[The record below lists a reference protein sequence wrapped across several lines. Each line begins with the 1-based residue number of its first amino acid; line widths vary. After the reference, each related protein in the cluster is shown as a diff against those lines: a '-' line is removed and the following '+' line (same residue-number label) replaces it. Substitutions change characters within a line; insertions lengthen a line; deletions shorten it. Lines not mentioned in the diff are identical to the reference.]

1 MKVVS
6 RLLIFAVVLGSL
18 SALQARAE
26 IRVRAG
32 QDAGRERLVFDFPG
46 KVEYDARLEA
56 GSLIIRFASSEE
68 LNVDRLIAQELEF
81 IGRISSGLED
91 GKRVFKAP
99 IRKAVKLSR
108 FRDGTHIVIDLTLK
122 APNVPVPSDKP
133 SQISATKEPRN
144 ASPEAIR
151 PAGQQAEI
159 AQTLETVSPAGGV
172 RIGRVS
178 EIEPAL
184 VRLDDLDE
192 EMTVASL
199 NTQSEEAEIRLAA
212 AAPKTPAIP
221 TPETIETTAPT
232 LDDDAERI
240 DGRRPNHPIRIDISR
255 TREGVALNLRGTKD
269 LRAAIFKRGEY
280 IWAVLDGGGSVSMSK
295 VPMEFLDSVSGMD
308 EVYHP
313 QATVLRFKIAPKLFP
328 VARLFREG
336 WVIELKPY
344 ASVPL
349 DPLQIRAQGAL
360 GLDARLFLPLR
371 DPGAVLSITDPTVGD
386 TLFVVPALPSG
397 RGLESTRRYAEV
409 ELFASAQGLAIKPFM
424 RMLTIQRLPKGVAVS
439 KPQGLQL
446 SKLDG
451 QILPDEEEEEVP
463 SGALP
468 LPLKALVDFTT
479 WRIGPS
485 EEYGELHEGLIHELA
500 SAEDEERPAIRWKM
514 ARFYLGHKMI
524 PEALALMTLMSSD
537 DPSLANDVEFRVA
550 RSVANTLMRRYDK
563 ALVDLTHDLLQFEP
577 HSALW
582 RARAHL
588 GMGHWAEAQKAFE
601 EGSSVL
607 PFYDVDER
615 SRFLLVGAE
624 AALKSRDL
632 DSVPVYLNLLAEM
645 YLTPERASEVNY
657 MQARLEEAKDAIAP
671 ALLSY
676 RKVVAAD
683 IRPVSSRAEF
693 DLINLSYRISDITRE
708 EAIDRLQRL
717 RYIWRGDA
725 LELSVLK
732 RLGQLNVENG
742 DFREG
747 LNTLR
752 MAATYFSR
760 QETAREVVQEM
771 EHIFQ
776 QLYLKG
782 KADTLPALTSLAL
795 YYDFRELTPIG
806 AEGDIMIRQLAQ
818 RLVGVDLL
826 GRAEKLLEH
835 QIEHRLEGISK
846 AQVATQL
853 ALIYLADKKPQKA
866 FDIVRLT
873 TQRMMPREMKTP
885 RMQIMAQALMDLG
898 RLAEAESSLI
908 DDPSHEATL
917 LRSDIY
923 WLQQDWRK
931 VVSVSEQ
938 ILRGRAQSGEP
949 LGEEEGHHLLRM
961 LVALSLLEETERV
974 RAVREQ
980 YRPVVAGTQIE
991 AGFDA
996 ITKEISSTGLEL
1008 GALVTEIA
1016 DVRSFESVLAD
1027 YRDRFSSKA
1036 ALN

>member
-1 MKVVS
+1 MKIVS
-6 RLLIFAVVLGSL
+6 RLLIFAVALASL

-26 IRVRAG
+26 VRVRAG
-32 QDAGRERLVFDFPG
+32 QHADRERLVFDFPRN
-46 KVEYDARLEA
+46 VDYDARLE
-56 GSLIIRFASSEE
+56 GGNLIVRIASSEE
-68 LNVDRLIAQELEF
+68 LNVDRLIIQELKF
-81 IGRISSGLED
+81 IGRISTELED

-99 IRKAVKLSR
+99 LKESVKLSR
-108 FRDGTHIVIDLTLK
+108 FRDGTHIVIDLTLDLTRATPPRLQTPAAK
-122 APNVPVPSDKP
+122 PENVPPVK
-133 SQISATKEPRN
+133 
-144 ASPEAIR
+144 
-151 PAGQQAEI
+151 QQAEI
-159 AQTLETVSPAGGV
+159 AEALESVSPAGGV
-172 RIGRVS
+172 TLIGAV
-178 EIEPAL
+178 PAPIA
-184 VRLDDLDE
+184 DPAE

-199 NTQSEEAEIRLAA
+199 NPRADKVDIQLAE
-212 AAPKTPAIP
+212 APKVPAIP
-221 TPETIETTAPT
+221 TPETTVAMAPS
-232 LDDDAERI
+232 LDDEKAGIRDDERSSRPIQI
-240 DGRRPNHPIRIDISR
+240 DVSR

-269 LRAAIFKRGEY
+269 LRAAIFKRGGY
-280 IWAVLDGGGSVSMSK
+280 IWAVFDGGGPVSMSNI
-295 VPMEFLDSVSGMD
+295 PMEFLDSVSGME

-313 QATVLRFKIAPKLFP
+313 LAKAVRFKIASKLFP
-328 VARLFREG
+328 VARLFRDG

-344 ASVPL
+344 ASAPL

-386 TLFVVPALPSG
+386 TLTVVPALPSG

-424 RMLTIQRLPKGVAVS
+424 RMLTIQRLPKGVAIS

-451 QILPDEEEEEVP
+451 EILPDEEEEDVP

-468 LPLKALVDFTT
+468 MPLKPLVDFAT
-479 WRIGPS
+479 WRIGPR

-500 SAEDEERPAIRWKM
+500 SAEDEERPGIRWKM

-524 PEALALMTLMSSD
+524 PEALAMMTLMSSD

-550 RSVANTLMRRYDK
+550 RSVANTLMRRYDI
-563 ALVDLTHDLLQFEP
+563 ALVDLTHDLLKFEP

-588 GMGHWAEAQKAFE
+588 GLGHWAEAQNAFE
-601 EGSSVL
+601 EGSSVV

-624 AALKSRDL
+624 AALNSRDL
-632 DSVPVYLNLLAEM
+632 ESVPVYLNLLAEM
-645 YLTPERASEVNY
+645 YLTPERASEVDY
-657 MQARLEEAKDAIAP
+657 MQARLEEAKDAIAS

-676 RKVVAAD
+676 KKVVAAD

-835 QIEHRLEGISK
+835 QIEHRLQGISK

-853 ALIYLADKKPQKA
+853 ALIYLADEKPQEA

-873 TQRMMPREMKTP
+873 TQRLMPREMKIP

-908 DDPSHEATL
+908 DDSSHEATL

-931 VVSVSEQ
+931 VVSISEQ
-938 ILRGRAQSGEP
+938 ILRGRSQSGEP
-949 LGEEEGHHLLRM
+949 LGDEDGYQLLRM
-961 LVALSLLEETERV
+961 LVALSLMEETDRV
-974 RAVREQ
+974 RAVRKE
-980 YRPVVAGTQIE
+980 YRPVVAGTQLE

-1008 GALVTEIA
+1008 GALVSEIA

-1027 YRDRFSSKA
+1027 YRNRFSSKA